1 MTMPRTVRKTEALRC
16 EVAAARRKGKRI
28 GFVPTMGCLH
38 EGHLSLVREARRAS
52 DLVVA
57 SIFVNPRQFGPA
69 EDYQRYPRDLR
80 RDRAMLA
87 EAGCDII
94 FYPGVEEMYPP
105 GFTTAV
111 RIEGLRDVFCGEARP
126 GHFDGVAVVVLKLLL
141 AVMPDVA
148 FFGEKDYQQ
157 LVIIKSLARDLGLPI
172 EIVGLPTVRD
182 KDGLALSSRNAYLS
196 KEERITATSLFRS
209 LELARLMIAG
219 GERRSRTVRN
229 SLTSLM
235 VDAGVTK
242 VDYVAVV
249 EPATLEPVP
258 YITSAVR
265 VMVAAWVGSTRLIDN
280 IAVDVAAGPV
290 KTAARLGLVA
300 VILAAG
306 EGKRMKSDLPKVLHT
321 VGGKPMVA
329 QVVRAVRKAGVSQM
343 VAVIGHGSSRVGPVV
358 RRLGVA
364 TAVQDVQRGTGH
376 AVLQAFPLLR
386 GFKGDI
392 LVVSGD
398 TPLVKASTIKRVLS
412 AHRKHANA
420 ITFGTAVVPDP
431 KGYGRIVRD
440 AAGAFE
446 RIVEEKDA
454 DERVRA
460 LHEVNGGMYCF
471 KASALFDSLLMLTA
485 GNSQMEYYITEALD
499 IVKAGGGRVE
509 AVVIDDPRELL
520 GVNTP
525 QELAL
530 VRKLFGRRS

>member
-1 MTMPRTVRKTEALRC
+1 MTMVRTVRKTEALRSV
-16 EVAAARRKGKRI
+16 VAAARRKGKRI
-28 GFVPTMGCLH
+28 GFVPTMGSLH
-38 EGHLSLVREARRAS
+38 EGHASLVREARRVS

-57 SIFVNPRQFGPA
+57 SIFVNPKQFGPA
-69 EDYQRYPRDLR
+69 EDYQRYPRDVR
-80 RDRAMLA
+80 RDRAILG

-94 FYPGVEEMYPP
+94 FHPSVDEMYPP
-105 GFTTAV
+105 GFSTTV

-141 AVMPDVA
+141 AVVPDAA

-157 LVIIKSLARDLGLPI
+157 LVIIKRLARDLALPT

-196 KEERITATSLFRS
+196 KEERNTATSLFRS
-209 LELARLMIAG
+209 LELAKLMIAG
-219 GERRSRTVRN
+219 GERRSCAVRN

-249 EPATLEPVP
+249 EPASLEPVP
-258 YITSAVR
+258 YIKSGVR
-265 VMVAAWVGSTRLIDN
+265 VLVAAWVGSTRLIDN
-280 IAVDVAAGPV
+280 IAVDVAAGPAR
-290 KTAARLGLVA
+290 TAARQGPVA

-329 QVVRAVRKAGVSQM
+329 QVISAVRKAGVAQM
-343 VAVIGHGSSRVGPVV
+343 VAVIGHGGARVGPLV
-358 RRLGVA
+358 RRLAVA
-364 TAVQDVQRGTGH
+364 TQVQDVQRGTGH

-398 TPLVKASTIKRVLS
+398 TPLLKASTIKRILG

-431 KGYGRIVRD
+431 KGYGRVVRD

-454 DERVRA
+454 DARLRA
-460 LHEVNGGMYCF
+460 LREVNGGIYCF
-471 KASALFDSLLMLTA
+471 RASALFDSLLMLTA
-485 GNSQMEYYITEALD
+485 DNSQMEYYITEALD

-509 AVVIDDPRELL
+509 AVTIEDPTELL

-530 VRKLFGRRS
+530 VRKLYGRRS